1 MIIRTPSPVELEAEQ
16 TTAEGLLSFL
26 ISYFE
31 DIFWERIEFG
41 ERMKRLI
48 SDEFKRQGL
57 DPEKDSKETIVKAVD
72 RAVSM
77 GDSNLHK

>member
-1 MIIRTPSPVELEAEQ
+1 
-16 TTAEGLLSFL
+16 L

-48 SDEFKRQGL
+48 CEEFKRQGL

-72 RAVSM
+72 RSVSM
-77 GDSNLHK
+77 GDSNIHK